1 MDGHVVGRQLVIL
14 RVEHF
19 PVRTVAGVVGR
30 HERRIHRERH
40 RDVLPFGIGQRRL
53 NRLFD
58 RGRIVAE
65 GGRLHLVGL
74 RHVEVHDIV
83 ELVVIG
89 IIVIAGRKGPRC
101 RNAQYEIF
109 MY

>member
-1 MDGHVVGRQLVIL
+1 MPPKTGRRSRPLDVYKRQ
-14 RVEHF
+14 
-19 PVRTVAGVVGR
+19 
-30 HERRIHRERH
+30 
-40 RDVLPFGIGQRRL
+40 VLPFGIGQRRL

-74 RHVEVHDIV
+74 RHVEVHDMV

-89 IIVIAGRKGPRC
+89 IIAVSYTHLDVYKRQVMHTCLSEVKGVDDTT
-101 RNAQYEIF
+101 
-109 MY
+109 